1 MVDHDVFISYS
12 AKAKAI
18 ADAVCAALEGEAIAC
33 WIAPRNIAIGETWAS
48 AIGGAIND
56 CRIMVLI
63 LSARS
68 AASKDVA
75 REVNSADTERKIIL
89 PFWTEEVE
97 LAKPLDYYL
106 RNTYRVDAR
115 APGLEQHL
123 PALVNA
129 VKHFLQTAPAP
140 GPTPSS
146 FPGQCAPAPIP
157 PIPAPMPNPSWPV
170 APQSPT
176 LVMPPRVAV
185 QAAIAPPS
193 PPSFGWTILKVSLLA
208 ALVGGILAPF
218 GATACGAYLLIGP
231 LIALIWL
238 VIAAVRSNR
247 SVSAILLATGS
258 GLVAFF
264 IAAFVGGLVTGA
276 IMESIKPGSSF
287 MKEQSPTTRQA
298 QL

>member
-1 MVDHDVFISYS
+1 MAHEVFISYS
-12 AKAKAI
+12 AKDKAI
-18 ADAVCAALEGEAIAC
+18 ADAVCLSLEAEGIAC

-89 PFWTEEVE
+89 PFWTEDVE

-123 PALVNA
+123 PTLMNA
-129 VKHFLQTAPAP
+129 VKHFLQTAPAAAAAP
-140 GPTPSS
+140 VPAS
-146 FPGQCAPAPIP
+146 FPGQHAPAPV
-157 PIPAPMPNPSWPV
+157 PNPSWPV

-176 LVMPPRVAV
+176 VVMPSTLPMQPAT
-185 QAAIAPPS
+185 APAS
-193 PPSFGWTILKVSLLA
+193 PTFGWTILKVSILA
-208 ALVGGILAPF
+208 AIVGALLAPF
-218 GATACGAYLLIGP
+218 GATACGAYLLVGP

-238 VIAAVRSNR
+238 IIAAVRSNR
-247 SVSAILLATGS
+247 SVGGILLATGS
-258 GLVAFF
+258 GLVAFL
-264 IAAFVGGLVTGA
+264 IAAFLGGLVTGA

-287 MKEQSPTTRQA
+287 MKDQSPTTQQA

>member
-1 MVDHDVFISYS
+1 MAHDVFISYS
-12 AKAKAI
+12 AKDKAI
-18 ADAVCAALEGEAIAC
+18 ADAVCASLEAEGIAC

-75 REVNSADTERKIIL
+75 REVNSADSERKIIL
-89 PFWTEEVE
+89 PFWTEDVE

-123 PALVNA
+123 PTLVNA

-140 GPTPSS
+140 APAPTS
-146 FPGQCAPAPIP
+146 FPGQTAPAPVANP
-157 PIPAPMPNPSWPV
+157 PWPI
-170 APQSPT
+170 APQSPR
-176 LVMPPRVAV
+176 VMMPPPVPS
-185 QAAIAPPS
+185 IAPAPS
-193 PPSFGWTILKVSLLA
+193 RSFGWTILKISIA
-208 ALVGGILAPF
+208 AAIVGALLAPF

-238 VIAAVRSNR
+238 IIAAVRSNR
-247 SVSAILLATGS
+247 SVGGILLAAGS
-258 GLVAFF
+258 GLVAFLV
-264 IAAFVGGLVTGA
+264 AAFLGGLVTGA
-276 IMESIKPGSSF
+276 IMEAIKPGSSF
-287 MKEQSPTTRQA
+287 MKDQSPTTQQA